1 MYGQLSAMFV
11 AASWQILAT
20 LLKLPVS
27 GTHSIVGAIVGFHVA
42 CKGWNGVGWNK
53 LFKIVASW
61 FLSPVIAG
69 IASVSMFCFLHRRV
83 LISAQVKIEKYRKS
97 QSSYPISGN

>member
-1 MYGQLSAMFV
+1 MYGQLSAMFG

-20 LLKLPVS
+20 LAKLPVS

-42 CKGWNGVGWNK
+42 CKGWDGVGWNK

-69 IASVSMFCFLHRRV
+69 IASVAMFWFLHQRV
-83 LISAQVKIEKYRKS
+83 LIPAQVK
-97 QSSYPISGN
+97 NNL